1 MTTTILMLDD
11 EQSEMM
17 TFGLAVA
24 LQAQRRA
31 LAEIM
36 QERLQKAADG
46 ERNVSEWKMTRF
58 NSLLYRVFPAAGA
71 HRNGRYRLPGKWRDR
86 SRLSES
92 KKRRNR
98 PMEKATMADVAAA
111 RGGSAPPLR

>member
-1 MTTTILMLDD
+1 MSTTILMLDD

-24 LQAQRRA
+24 LQSQRRA

-58 NSLLYRVFPAAGA
+58 NSLLYRV
-71 HRNGRYRLPGKWRDR
+71 
-86 SRLSES
+86 SRLQALIATIDTAAQES
-92 KKRRNR
+92 GLID
-98 PMEKATMADVAAA
+98 PE
-111 RGGSAPPLR
+111 

>member
-1 MTTTILMLDD
+1 MSTTILMLDD

-17 TFGLAVA
+17 TFGLAIA
-24 LQAQRRA
+24 LQSQRRA

-58 NSLLYRVFPAAGA
+58 NSLLYRV
-71 HRNGRYRLPGKWRDR
+71 
-86 SRLSES
+86 SRLQALIATVNTASQES
-92 KKRRNR
+92 GLID
-98 PMEKATMADVAAA
+98 PE
-111 RGGSAPPLR
+111 